1 MGNIHIRAY
10 GDFNSSE
17 VDKEA
22 LNSTNISLHG
32 SITELNTVGKNNRY
46 KHFLM
51 DLNDW
56 VSANPPPVHLFLIFG
71 SKEFSSSGILHRLRM
86 CNYNILLACPGMPHV
101 ALCHAPTIMWD
112 WSSLLKG
119 EDLTG
124 KHFNHPPDGPTNS
137 RYGNS
142 NVPLEN
148 PFSLVDFHTSSQ
160 NAEEIYK
167 PTLDI
172 KLCEASKS
180 VSRQVMKILCSHP
193 NGISIGDL
201 RAELTKCDLP
211 LDKRFYGNKK
221 FSDFLVSMSYV
232 QLQYLGGGNFWVR
245 LVPSTTSDNDIVKSD
260 DVNPE
265 IMEKINPSKN
275 PSTCNDCNMLQNK
288 HEIPTTKEVD
298 EVCCSPFTSTFGSWI
313 SSWWT
318 FWRSNAKSEVYES
331 ASHFEESKSSGLQYD
346 LCHPQ
351 QPYWDNFKCRVSV
364 WWDFDSCAVPSDISF
379 LNVAPS
385 IMGVLRANEI
395 KSPICIDTYGD
406 VSQLSKIKQEALFL
420 SGIDLHHIPGGKN
433 KNKCLMD
440 WLSQNPPRRHLF
452 LIFGDKDFY
461 FSGTLRRNDNF
472 LLACP
477 GKADGYICKV
487 ATIVWQWSSV
497 LKGKY
502 LTGKYFNHPPDWY
515 IRKREQTP
523 LEYPPEW
530 YRNSKVPHENPFS
543 AAEEP
548 TSSQNAKILDPSS
561 YIKLIYVQQSVSRK
575 IRKVLSSYPNG
586 ISIGDLTFHLGDCFG
601 RGLPDRKKL
610 SNILASIPDVQLLY
624 IGDDNFCVRL
634 MPSTTSNA
642 EEKNEQRDVNHSRSP
657 VLFSTDSFW
666 DEVESFVF
674 TSRGS
679 RQISRSTSR
688 EDLAHRLQKHG
699 GFFKFRTKNKIL
711 QLVELLIAE
720 KKWLEENPSQ
730 ALPFRVTKSVQK
742 S

>member
-245 LVPSTTSDNDIVKSD
+245 LVPSTTSAVKNKQKDCVLTQNLHDEGKNMDRSADGVPRISSSCVSCEGDDLKSFQFLPSQGNPLGEYADGKPSFPSLESNVHRPPDELQKKSLEVDVTHAPLLQIQLPPNDSNISKKSDNDIVKSD

-420 SGIDLHHIPGGKN
+420 SGIDLHHIPG
-433 KNKCLMD
+433 
-440 WLSQNPPRRHLF
+440 SFF
-452 LIFGDKDFY
+452 LPY
-461 FSGTLRRNDNF
+461 S
-472 LLACP
+472 
-477 GKADGYICKV
+477 
-487 ATIVWQWSSV
+487 
-497 LKGKY
+497 
-502 LTGKYFNHPPDWY
+502 
-515 IRKREQTP
+515 
-523 LEYPPEW
+523 
-530 YRNSKVPHENPFS
+530 
-543 AAEEP
+543 
-548 TSSQNAKILDPSS
+548 
-561 YIKLIYVQQSVSRK
+561 
-575 IRKVLSSYPNG
+575 
-586 ISIGDLTFHLGDCFG
+586 
-601 RGLPDRKKL
+601 
-610 SNILASIPDVQLLY
+610 
-624 IGDDNFCVRL
+624 
-634 MPSTTSNA
+634 
-642 EEKNEQRDVNHSRSP
+642 
-657 VLFSTDSFW
+657 
-666 DEVESFVF
+666 
-674 TSRGS
+674 
-679 RQISRSTSR
+679 
-688 EDLAHRLQKHG
+688 
-699 GFFKFRTKNKIL
+699 
-711 QLVELLIAE
+711 
-720 KKWLEENPSQ
+720 
-730 ALPFRVTKSVQK
+730 
-742 S
+742 